1 MHLTG
6 GSPFYLIKDGL
17 RTAYPKL
24 LQNIETNTVIIGG
37 GISGALTA
45 YHLIQAGIECILV
58 DGRTIGLGSTCASTS
73 LLQYELD
80 TPLHKLKTTIG
91 EFKAVRAY
99 QLCSDAI
106 DKLINIMNEI
116 GHIEYKKRNSLFF
129 STHRRQKKFVQ
140 DEYSARKAAG

>member
-1 MHLTG
+1 MELVAG
-6 GSPFYLIKDGL
+6 YPFWLIKNGL
-17 RTAYPKL
+17 LCSYPKL
-24 LQNIETNTVIIGG
+24 LENTKCDVVIIGG

-140 DEYSARKAAG
+140 D